1 MFCFGFMA
9 GNVGSMA
16 MEPMGHIAGTASS
29 AQGFISTI
37 GGALLGFWIGQ
48 HFDGTTVPMTV
59 GFAALGILA
68 LLLVLAAEKGR
79 LFKAHHLRPMPVKA

>member
-1 MFCFGFMA
+1 MFCFGFIA
-9 GNVGSMA
+9 GNFGAMA

-59 GFAALGILA
+59 GFAALGVVA
-68 LLLVLAAEKGR
+68 LLLVLGAEKGR
-79 LFKAHHLRPMPVKA
+79 LFKAHHLPPAAAKA

>member
-1 MFCFGFMA
+1 
-9 GNVGSMA
+9 
-16 MEPMGHIAGTASS
+16 MGHIAGTAAS

-48 HFDGTTVPMTV
+48 QFDGSTVPMTV
-59 GFAALGILA
+59 GFAALGVVA

-79 LFKAHHLRPMPVKA
+79 LFKAHHLRPVTAS